1 MSFLTQGKFARP
13 ALGVARLGFDPVA
26 LVQRALVTGLLTAP
40 PAARPAPVPRKARVV
55 RRPRKT
61 PAQLMR
67 ELRARRKAA
76 GLTREGKT
84 PGRFN
89 LKHPRF
95 KGLPRREYL
104 TRMMR
109 LRRGRVVTGPIRPY
123 RKAAK

>member
-40 PAARPAPVPRKARVV
+40 PAARPAPL
-55 RRPRKT
+55 PRKT